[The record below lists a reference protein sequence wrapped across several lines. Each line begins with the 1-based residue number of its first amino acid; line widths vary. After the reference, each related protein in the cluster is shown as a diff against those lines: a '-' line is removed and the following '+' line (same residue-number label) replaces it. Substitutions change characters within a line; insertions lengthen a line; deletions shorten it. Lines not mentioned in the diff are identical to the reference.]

1 MIEEKNEI
9 ALVTLPSVPAE
20 LEAAFI
26 NDEFIEGLIKDI
38 REKASSVVGDL
49 NTAKGRRAYISMAAN
64 VRSTKTAIDE
74 AGKKLVA
81 EMKKRPALVDASR
94 KKVRDSLDEL
104 AVEIRKPVTDW
115 EVEQERIKAE
125 EEMNAKHEEALA
137 MNAEF
142 DRQRAAKIESD
153 HEMALLMNEKI
164 DREREEARQKA
175 EQVKREHE
183 ERIKREA
190 EEKARR
196 EADEAAKCE
205 IEAAA
210 ARERE
215 ATLAKERAEREAK
228 ELAEK
233 AERDRI
239 EAEQRAERE
248 KKEAA
253 ERAEREKQEAIAEE
267 QRKAHEEAER
277 IKRENEQR
285 EQARL
290 AEEKR
295 IKDEEARRAANVDHQ
310 KKINNAAMAI
320 LMSTGLSEA
329 AARECVCAIVKNQKA
344 LATSGQ
350 RPPISI
356 NY

>member
-1 MIEEKNEI
+1 MSESKEI
-9 ALVTLPSVPAE
+9 VLVSLPSVPAD

-26 NDEFIEGLIKDI
+26 DDKYINNLIAEI
-38 REKASSVVGDL
+38 REKTSTVVGDL
-49 NTAKGRRAYISMAAN
+49 NTVKGRGVYTSAAMN
-64 VRSTKTAIDE
+64 VRRTKTAIDE
-74 AGKKLVA
+74 AGKNLVA

-94 KKVRDSLDEL
+94 RKVREALDEL
-104 AVEIRKPVTDW
+104 AIEIRKPVTEW
-115 EVEQERIKAE
+115 EAEQKEKE
-125 EEMNAKHEEALA
+125 FNAMFDEALELDTKIT
-137 MNAEF
+137 AE
-142 DRQRAAKIESD
+142 RAAALAAKIETD
-153 HEMALLMNEKI
+153 HEMALLMNKDI
-164 DREREEARQKA
+164 DREREEAQQKA
-175 EQVKREHE
+175 EQAKREHE

-196 EADEAAKCE
+196 EADEAAKRE
-205 IEAAA
+205 VEAAA

-215 ATLAKERAEREAK
+215 AILAKERAEREAK

-253 ERAEREKQEAIAEE
+253 EKANREKEEAIQRERAAAE
-267 QRKAHEEAER
+267 A
-277 IKRENEQR
+277 R

-295 IKDEEARRAANVDHQ
+295 IAD
-310 KKINNAAMAI
+310 
-320 LMSTGLSEA
+320 EA
-329 AARECVCAIVKNQKA
+329 AQRTADKEHRREVNLAAVKGLVDLGIPEQCARLCIKAIAQGKVPNTA
-344 LATSGQ
+344 
-350 RPPISI
+350 I

>member
-1 MIEEKNEI
+1 MNEEKNEI
-9 ALVTLPSVPAE
+9 ALVILPSVPAE

-49 NTAKGRRAYISMAAN
+49 NTVKGRRSYISMAAN

-115 EVEQERIKAE
+115 EAEQKEKE
-125 EEMNAKHEEALA
+125 FNAMWDEALELDA
-137 MNAEF
+137 KITAE
-142 DRQRAAKIESD
+142 RAAALAAKIESD

-164 DREREEARQKA
+164 DREREEERQKS
-175 EQVKREHE
+175 EQAKREHE

-196 EADEAAKCE
+196 EADEAAKRE

-239 EAEQRAERE
+239 EAERRAERE

-253 ERAEREKQEAIAEE
+253 EKAERDKQQAIAEE

-277 IKRENEQR
+277 IKRENEQK

-295 IKDEEARRAANVDHQ
+295 IKDEEARRASDENHRKVIGTAVVNGLIAH
-310 KKINNAAMAI
+310 A
-320 LMSTGLSEA
+320 GLSREDAIA
-329 AARECVCAIVKNQKA
+329 AFVA
-344 LATSGQ
+344 LKENLI
-350 RPPISI
+350 PHVNI

>member
-1 MIEEKNEI
+1 MSEEKNEI
-9 ALVTLPSVPAE
+9 ALVTLPSLPAE

-49 NTAKGRRAYISMAAN
+49 NTVKGRRAYISMSAN

-115 EVEQERIKAE
+115 EAEQKEKE
-125 EEMNAKHEEALA
+125 FNAMWDEALELDA
-137 MNAEF
+137 KITAE
-142 DRQRAAKIESD
+142 RAAALAAKIEAD

-175 EQVKREHE
+175 EQAKREHE

-190 EEKARR
+190 EEKARH
-196 EADEAAKCE
+196 EAEEAAKRE

-248 KKEAA
+248 KQEALA
-253 ERAEREKQEAIAEE
+253 KAERERIATEERAKREKEEAIQRERAAAES
-267 QRKAHEEAER
+267 
-277 IKRENEQR
+277 R

-295 IKDEEARRAANVDHQ
+295 IKDEEARRAANIAHQ
-310 KKINNAAMAI
+310 KKINNAAMTI

-344 LATSGQ
+344 LAASGQ

>member
-1 MIEEKNEI
+1 MSEEKNEI

-26 NDEFIEGLIKDI
+26 NDEFIEGLLKDV

-49 NTAKGRRAYISMAAN
+49 STVKGRRAYISMAAN
-64 VRSTKTAIDE
+64 VRSTKTAIDD
-74 AGKKLVA
+74 ASKKLVA

-115 EVEQERIKAE
+115 EAEQKEKE
-125 EEMNAKHEEALA
+125 FNAMWDEALDLDA
-137 MNAEF
+137 KITAE
-142 DRQRAAKIESD
+142 RAAALAAKIEAD

-164 DREREEARQKA
+164 DRDRDEARQKA
-175 EQVKREHE
+175 EQAKREHE

-190 EEKARR
+190 EEKARH
-196 EADEAAKCE
+196 EAEEAAKRE

-215 ATLAKERAEREAK
+215 ALLAK
-228 ELAEK
+228 ELAER
-233 AERDRI
+233 ERI
-239 EAEQRAERE
+239 ESEQ
-248 KKEAA
+248 
-253 ERAEREKQEAIAEE
+253 RAEREKQEALAKAERERIAAEE
-267 QRKAHEEAER
+267 KAKREKEEAIQRER
-277 IKRENEQR
+277 AAAEAR

-295 IKDEEARRAANVDHQ
+295 IKDEEARRAADKEHR
-310 KKINNAAMAI
+310 KTINN
-320 LMSTGLSEA
+320 
-329 AARECVCAIVKNQKA
+329 KA
-344 LATSGQ
+344 LQDLIAAGVPEECAKLCITAIAKGNITA
-350 RPPISI
+350 ISI

>member
-1 MIEEKNEI
+1 MSEEKNEI

-26 NDEFIEGLIKDI
+26 NDEFIEGLIKNT

-49 NTAKGRRAYISMAAN
+49 NTVKGRRSYISMAAN

-115 EVEQERIKAE
+115 EAEQKEKEFTA
-125 EEMNAKHEEALA
+125 MWDEALELDA
-137 MNAEF
+137 KITAE
-142 DRQRAAKIESD
+142 RAAALAAKIEAD

-175 EQVKREHE
+175 EQAKREHE

-196 EADEAAKCE
+196 EADEAVKHE

-215 ATLAKERAEREAK
+215 ALLAK
-228 ELAEK
+228 ELAER
-233 AERDRI
+233 ERI
-239 EAEQRAERE
+239 ESEQ
-248 KKEAA
+248 
-253 ERAEREKQEAIAEE
+253 RAEREKQEALAKAERERIAAEE
-267 QRKAHEEAER
+267 KAKREKEEAIQRER
-277 IKRENEQR
+277 AAAEAR

-295 IKDEEARRAANVDHQ
+295 IKDEEARRAANIAHQ
-310 KKINNAAMAI
+310 KKINNAAMTI

-344 LATSGQ
+344 LAASGQ
-350 RPPISI
+350 RQPISI

>member
-1 MIEEKNEI
+1 MSEEKNEI

-64 VRSTKTAIDE
+64 VRSTKTAIDD

-115 EVEQERIKAE
+115 EAEQKEKE
-125 EEMNAKHEEALA
+125 FNAMWDEALELDA
-137 MNAEF
+137 KITAE
-142 DRQRAAKIESD
+142 RAAALAAKIEAD
-153 HEMALLMNEKI
+153 HEVALLMNEKI

-175 EQVKREHE
+175 EQAKREHE

-196 EADEAAKCE
+196 EADEAAKRE

-239 EAEQRAERE
+239 DAEQRAERE
-248 KKEAA
+248 KKDAA

-277 IKRENEQR
+277 IKRENEQK

-295 IKDEEARRAANVDHQ
+295 IKDEEARRAADKEHRKTV
-310 KKINNAAMAI
+310 NN
-320 LMSTGLSEA
+320 
-329 AARECVCAIVKNQKA
+329 KA
-344 LATSGQ
+344 LQDLIAAGVPEECAKLCITEIAKGNITA
-350 RPPISI
+350 ISI

>member
-1 MIEEKNEI
+1 MSEEKNEI

-64 VRSTKTAIDE
+64 VRSTKTAIDD

-115 EVEQERIKAE
+115 EAEQKEKE
-125 EEMNAKHEEALA
+125 FNAMWDEALELDA
-137 MNAEF
+137 KITAE
-142 DRQRAAKIESD
+142 RAAALAAKIEAD

-164 DREREEARQKA
+164 DREREEARRKA
-175 EQVKREHE
+175 EQAKREHE

-196 EADEAAKCE
+196 EADEAAKRE

-253 ERAEREKQEAIAEE
+253 EKAEREKEEAIQRERAVAE
-267 QRKAHEEAER
+267 A
-277 IKRENEQR
+277 R

-295 IKDEEARRAANVDHQ
+295 IKDEEARRAADIAHQ

-344 LATSGQ
+344 LAASGQ

>member
-1 MIEEKNEI
+1 MSEEKNEI
-9 ALVTLPSVPAE
+9 ALVILPSVPAE

-49 NTAKGRRAYISMAAN
+49 NTVKGRRSYISMAAN

-115 EVEQERIKAE
+115 EAEQKEKEFNAMWDEAFELDAKITAERA
-125 EEMNAKHEEALA
+125 AAL
-137 MNAEF
+137 
-142 DRQRAAKIESD
+142 AAKIESD

-175 EQVKREHE
+175 EQAKREHE

-190 EEKARR
+190 EDKARR
-196 EADEAAKCE
+196 EAGEAAKRE

-277 IKRENEQR
+277 IKRENER
-285 EQARL
+285 KEQARL

-295 IKDEEARRAANVDHQ
+295 IKDEEARRAADKEHR
-310 KKINNAAMAI
+310 KTINN
-320 LMSTGLSEA
+320 
-329 AARECVCAIVKNQKA
+329 KA
-344 LATSGQ
+344 LQDLIAAGVPEECAKLCITAIAKGNITA
-350 RPPISI
+350 ISI

>member
-1 MIEEKNEI
+1 MSEI
-9 ALVTLPSVPAE
+9 TDLVV
-20 LEAAFI
+20 I
-26 NDEFIEGLIKDI
+26 
-38 REKASSVVGDL
+38 EKANALAVFTSQAQLDPLIEAIEKEARSLVPDL
-49 NTAKGRRAYISMAAN
+49 STKKGRDAIASMAHKVA
-64 VRSTKTAIDE
+64 RSKTYIDN
-74 AGKKLVA
+74 AGKDLVA
-81 EMKKRPALVDASR
+81 ELKALPKQIDESRRLVRERLDALKDEVRRPLT
-94 KKVRDSLDEL
+94 E
-104 AVEIRKPVTDW
+104 W
-115 EVEQERIKAE
+115 EAEQERIKAE
-125 EEMNAKHEEALA
+125 EA
-137 MNAEF
+137 MNAMHAEALVMNENI
-142 DRQRAAKIESD
+142 DLQRAIQYESD

-175 EQVKREHE
+175 EQAKREHE

-190 EEKARR
+190 EEKVRR
-196 EADEAAKCE
+196 EADEAAKRE

-248 KKEAA
+248 KQEALA
-253 ERAEREKQEAIAEE
+253 KAERERIAAEEKAKREKEEAIQRERAAAE
-267 QRKAHEEAER
+267 A
-277 IKRENEQR
+277 R

-295 IKDEEARRAANVDHQ
+295 IKDEEARRAADKEHR
-310 KKINNAAMAI
+310 KTINN
-320 LMSTGLSEA
+320 
-329 AARECVCAIVKNQKA
+329 KA
-344 LATSGQ
+344 LQDLIAAGVPEECAKLCITAIAKGNITA
-350 RPPISI
+350 ISI

>member
-1 MIEEKNEI
+1 MSEEKNEI
-9 ALVTLPSVPAE
+9 ALVILPSVPAE

-49 NTAKGRRAYISMAAN
+49 NTVKGRRSYISMAAN

-115 EVEQERIKAE
+115 EAEQKEKE
-125 EEMNAKHEEALA
+125 FNAMWDEALELDA
-137 MNAEF
+137 KITAE
-142 DRQRAAKIESD
+142 RAAALAAKIESD

-175 EQVKREHE
+175 EQAKREHE

-196 EADEAAKCE
+196 EADESAKRE

-233 AERDRI
+233 AERERI
-239 EAEQRAERE
+239 AAEEKAKRE
-248 KKEAA
+248 KEEAIQRERAAA
-253 ERAEREKQEAIAEE
+253 EA
-267 QRKAHEEAER
+267 
-277 IKRENEQR
+277 R

-295 IKDEEARRAANVDHQ
+295 IKDEEARRAANIAHQ

-329 AARECVCAIVKNQKA
+329 AARECICAIVKNQKA
-344 LATSGQ
+344 LAASGQ

>member
-1 MIEEKNEI
+1 MSEEKNEI

-38 REKASSVVGDL
+38 REKTSSVVGDL

-64 VRSTKTAIDE
+64 VRSTKTAIDD

-115 EVEQERIKAE
+115 EAEQKEKE
-125 EEMNAKHEEALA
+125 FNAMWDEALELDA
-137 MNAEF
+137 KITAE
-142 DRQRAAKIESD
+142 RAAALAAKIESD
-153 HEMALLMNEKI
+153 HEMALLMNEKF
-164 DREREEARQKA
+164 DRKREEARQKA
-175 EQVKREHE
+175 EQAKREHE

-196 EADEAAKCE
+196 EADEAAKRE

-215 ATLAKERAEREAK
+215 ALLAK
-228 ELAEK
+228 ELAER
-233 AERDRI
+233 ERI
-239 EAEQRAERE
+239 ESEQRAERE
-248 KKEAA
+248 KKEALA
-253 ERAEREKQEAIAEE
+253 KAERERIAAEEKAQREKEEAIQRERAAAE
-267 QRKAHEEAER
+267 A
-277 IKRENEQR
+277 R

-295 IKDEEARRAANVDHQ
+295 IKDEEARRAADKEHR
-310 KKINNAAMAI
+310 KTINN
-320 LMSTGLSEA
+320 
-329 AARECVCAIVKNQKA
+329 KA
-344 LATSGQ
+344 LQDLIAAGVPEECAKLCITAIAKGNITA
-350 RPPISI
+350 ISI

>member
-1 MIEEKNEI
+1 MSEEKNEI
-9 ALVTLPSVPAE
+9 ALVTLPSVPSE

-49 NTAKGRRAYISMAAN
+49 NTVKGRRAYISMASN

-125 EEMNAKHEEALA
+125 EEMNAKYEEALA
-137 MNAEF
+137 MNIEF
-142 DRQRAAKIESD
+142 DRQRSAKIEAD
-153 HEMALLMNEKI
+153 HEMALLMNEKF
-164 DREREEARQKA
+164 DRDREEARQKA
-175 EQVKREHE
+175 EQAKREHE

-196 EADEAAKCE
+196 EADEAAKRE

-248 KKEAA
+248 KKEALA
-253 ERAEREKQEAIAEE
+253 KAERERIAAEEKAKREKEEAIQRERAAAE
-267 QRKAHEEAER
+267 A
-277 IKRENEQR
+277 R

-295 IKDEEARRAANVDHQ
+295 IKDEEARRAADKEHR
-310 KKINNAAMAI
+310 KIINNKALQDLIAAGVPEECAKLCIMAI
-320 LMSTGLSEA
+320 AKGNITA
-329 AARECVCAIVKNQKA
+329 
-344 LATSGQ
+344 
-350 RPPISI
+350 ISI

>member
-1 MIEEKNEI
+1 MSEEKNEI

-115 EVEQERIKAE
+115 EAEQKEKE
-125 EEMNAKHEEALA
+125 FNAMWDEALELDA
-137 MNAEF
+137 KITAE
-142 DRQRAAKIESD
+142 RAAALAAKIESD

-175 EQVKREHE
+175 EQAKREHE

-196 EADEAAKCE
+196 EADEAAKRE
-205 IEAAA
+205 IEAAT

-215 ATLAKERAEREAK
+215 ATLAKERAERE
-228 ELAEK
+228 
-233 AERDRI
+233 RI
-239 EAEQRAERE
+239 ESEQ
-248 KKEAA
+248 
-253 ERAEREKQEAIAEE
+253 RAEREKQEALAKAERERIAAEE
-267 QRKAHEEAER
+267 KAKREKEEAIQLLCAAAEA
-277 IKRENEQR
+277 R

-295 IKDEEARRAANVDHQ
+295 IKDEEARRAADKEHRKTV
-310 KKINNAAMAI
+310 NN
-320 LMSTGLSEA
+320 
-329 AARECVCAIVKNQKA
+329 KA
-344 LATSGQ
+344 LQDLISAGVPEECAKLCITAIAKGNITA
-350 RPPISI
+350 ISI

>member
-1 MIEEKNEI
+1 MSEITDLVVIEKTNALAVFTSQEQLDPLIEAIEKE
-9 ALVTLPSVPAE
+9 ARSLVP
-20 LEAAFI
+20 
-26 NDEFIEGLIKDI
+26 
-38 REKASSVVGDL
+38 DL
-49 NTAKGRRAYISMAAN
+49 STKKGRDAIASMAHKVA
-64 VRSTKTAIDE
+64 RSKTYIDN
-74 AGKKLVA
+74 AGKDLVA
-81 EMKKRPALVDASR
+81 ELKALPKQIDESRRLVRERLDALKDDVRRPLT
-94 KKVRDSLDEL
+94 E
-104 AVEIRKPVTDW
+104 W
-115 EVEQERIKAE
+115 EAEQERIKAE
-125 EEMNAKHEEALA
+125 EAMNAKHEEALA

-142 DRQRAAKIESD
+142 DLQRAAKIEAD

-175 EQVKREHE
+175 EQAKREHE

-196 EADEAAKCE
+196 EAEEAAKRE

-215 ATLAKERAEREAK
+215 ATLAKERAERE
-228 ELAEK
+228 
-233 AERDRI
+233 RI
-239 EAEQRAERE
+239 ESEQ
-248 KKEAA
+248 
-253 ERAEREKQEAIAEE
+253 RAEREKQEALAKAERERIAAEE
-267 QRKAHEEAER
+267 KAKREKEEAIQRER
-277 IKRENEQR
+277 AAAEAR

-295 IKDEEARRAANVDHQ
+295 IKDEEARLAANIAHQ
-310 KKINNAAMAI
+310 KKINNAAMTI

-344 LATSGQ
+344 LAVSGQ

>member
-1 MIEEKNEI
+1 MSEEKNEI

-115 EVEQERIKAE
+115 EAEQKEKE
-125 EEMNAKHEEALA
+125 FNAMWDEALELDA
-137 MNAEF
+137 KITAE
-142 DRQRAAKIESD
+142 RAAALAAKIEAD
-153 HEMALLMNEKI
+153 HELALFMDKDI
-164 DREREEARQKA
+164 DREREEAREKA
-175 EQVKREHE
+175 EQAKREHE

-196 EADEAAKCE
+196 EADESAKRE

-248 KKEAA
+248 K
-253 ERAEREKQEAIAEE
+253 QEAIAEE

-277 IKRENEQR
+277 IKRENEQK

-295 IKDEEARRAANVDHQ
+295 IKDEEARRAADKEHR
-310 KKINNAAMAI
+310 KTINN
-320 LMSTGLSEA
+320 
-329 AARECVCAIVKNQKA
+329 KA
-344 LATSGQ
+344 LQDLIAAGVPEECAKLCITAIAKGNITA
-350 RPPISI
+350 ISI

>member
-1 MIEEKNEI
+1 MSEITDLVVIEKTNALAVFTSQEQLDPLIEAIEKE
-9 ALVTLPSVPAE
+9 ARSLVP
-20 LEAAFI
+20 
-26 NDEFIEGLIKDI
+26 
-38 REKASSVVGDL
+38 DL
-49 NTAKGRRAYISMAAN
+49 STKKGRDAIASMAHKVA
-64 VRSTKTAIDE
+64 RSKTYIDN
-74 AGKKLVA
+74 AGKDLVA
-81 EMKKRPALVDASR
+81 ELKALPKQIDESRRLVRERLDALKDEVRRPLT
-94 KKVRDSLDEL
+94 E
-104 AVEIRKPVTDW
+104 W
-115 EVEQERIKAE
+115 EAEQERIKAE
-125 EEMNAKHEEALA
+125 EAMNAMREEALV

-142 DRQRAAKIESD
+142 DRQHAAKIEAD

-175 EQVKREHE
+175 EQAKREHE

-196 EADEAAKCE
+196 EADEAAKRE

-248 KKEAA
+248 RKEAA

-277 IKRENEQR
+277 IKRENEQK

-295 IKDEEARRAANVDHQ
+295 IKDEEARRAEDENHRKVIGTAVVNGLIAH
-310 KKINNAAMAI
+310 A
-320 LMSTGLSEA
+320 GLSREDAIA
-329 AARECVCAIVKNQKA
+329 AFVA
-344 LATSGQ
+344 LKENLIPHVT
-350 RPPISI
+350 I

>member
-1 MIEEKNEI
+1 M

-115 EVEQERIKAE
+115 EAEQKEKE
-125 EEMNAKHEEALA
+125 FNAMWDEALELDA
-137 MNAEF
+137 KITAE
-142 DRQRAAKIESD
+142 RAAALAAKIEAD
-153 HEMALLMNEKI
+153 HELALFMDKDI
-164 DREREEARQKA
+164 DREREEAREKA
-175 EQVKREHE
+175 EQAKREHE

-196 EADEAAKCE
+196 EADESAKRE

-248 KKEAA
+248 K
-253 ERAEREKQEAIAEE
+253 QEAIAEE

-277 IKRENEQR
+277 IKRENEQK

-295 IKDEEARRAANVDHQ
+295 IKDEEARRAADKEHR
-310 KKINNAAMAI
+310 KTINN
-320 LMSTGLSEA
+320 
-329 AARECVCAIVKNQKA
+329 KA
-344 LATSGQ
+344 LQDLIAAGVPEECAKLCITAIAKGNITA
-350 RPPISI
+350 ISI

>member
-1 MIEEKNEI
+1 MSEITDLVVIEKTNALAVFTSQEQLDPLIEAIEKE
-9 ALVTLPSVPAE
+9 ARSLVP
-20 LEAAFI
+20 
-26 NDEFIEGLIKDI
+26 
-38 REKASSVVGDL
+38 DL
-49 NTAKGRRAYISMAAN
+49 STKKGRDAIASMARKVA
-64 VRSTKTAIDE
+64 RSKTYIDN
-74 AGKKLVA
+74 AGKDLVA
-81 EMKKRPALVDASR
+81 ELKALPKQIDESRRLVRERLDALKDEVRRPLT
-94 KKVRDSLDEL
+94 E
-104 AVEIRKPVTDW
+104 W
-115 EVEQERIKAE
+115 EAEQERIKAE
-125 EEMNAKHEEALA
+125 EA
-137 MNAEF
+137 MNAMHAEALVMNENI
-142 DRQRAAKIESD
+142 DLQRAIQYESD

-175 EQVKREHE
+175 EQAKREHE

-196 EADEAAKCE
+196 EADEAAKRE

-215 ATLAKERAEREAK
+215 ALLAK
-228 ELAEK
+228 ELAER
-233 AERDRI
+233 ERI
-239 EAEQRAERE
+239 ESEQ
-248 KKEAA
+248 
-253 ERAEREKQEAIAEE
+253 RAEREKQEALAKAERERIAAEE
-267 QRKAHEEAER
+267 KAKCEKEEAIQRER
-277 IKRENEQR
+277 AAAEAR

-295 IKDEEARRAANVDHQ
+295 IKDEEARRAANIAHQ

-344 LATSGQ
+344 LAVSGQ

>member
-1 MIEEKNEI
+1 MSEITDLVVIEKTNALAVFTSQEQLDPLIEAIEKE
-9 ALVTLPSVPAE
+9 ARSLVP
-20 LEAAFI
+20 
-26 NDEFIEGLIKDI
+26 
-38 REKASSVVGDL
+38 DL
-49 NTAKGRRAYISMAAN
+49 STKKGRDAIASMAHKVA
-64 VRSTKTAIDE
+64 RSKTYIDN
-74 AGKKLVA
+74 AGKDLVA
-81 EMKKRPALVDASR
+81 ELKALPKQIDESRRLVRERLDALKDEVRRPLT
-94 KKVRDSLDEL
+94 E
-104 AVEIRKPVTDW
+104 W
-115 EVEQERIKAE
+115 EAEQERIKAE
-125 EEMNAKHEEALA
+125 EAMNAMHEEALV
-137 MNAEF
+137 MNSEF
-142 DRQRAAKIESD
+142 DRQRAAKIEAD

-175 EQVKREHE
+175 EQAKREHE

-196 EADEAAKCE
+196 EADEAAKRE

-248 KKEAA
+248 KQEAA

-277 IKRENEQR
+277 IKRENEQK

-295 IKDEEARRAANVDHQ
+295 IKDEEARRAADKEHR
-310 KKINNAAMAI
+310 KIVNN
-320 LMSTGLSEA
+320 
-329 AARECVCAIVKNQKA
+329 KA
-344 LATSGQ
+344 LQDLISAGVPEECAKLCITAIAKGNITA
-350 RPPISI
+350 ISI

>member
-1 MIEEKNEI
+1 MSEITDLVVIEKTNALAVFTSQEQLDPLIEAIEKE
-9 ALVTLPSVPAE
+9 ARSLVP
-20 LEAAFI
+20 
-26 NDEFIEGLIKDI
+26 
-38 REKASSVVGDL
+38 DL
-49 NTAKGRRAYISMAAN
+49 STKKGRDAIASMAHKVA
-64 VRSTKTAIDE
+64 RSKTYIDN
-74 AGKKLVA
+74 AGKDLVA
-81 EMKKRPALVDASR
+81 ELKALPKQIDESRRLVRERLDALKDEVRRPLT
-94 KKVRDSLDEL
+94 E
-104 AVEIRKPVTDW
+104 W
-115 EVEQERIKAE
+115 EAEQERIKAE
-125 EEMNAKHEEALA
+125 EAMNAMHEEALV
-137 MNAEF
+137 MNENI
-142 DRQRAAKIESD
+142 DLQRAIQYESD

-175 EQVKREHE
+175 EQAKREHE

-196 EADEAAKCE
+196 EADEAAKRE

-215 ATLAKERAEREAK
+215 ALLAK
-228 ELAEK
+228 ELAER
-233 AERDRI
+233 ERI
-239 EAEQRAERE
+239 ESEQ
-248 KKEAA
+248 
-253 ERAEREKQEAIAEE
+253 RAEREKQEALAKAERERIAAEE
-267 QRKAHEEAER
+267 KAKREKEEAIQRER
-277 IKRENEQR
+277 AAAEAR

-295 IKDEEARRAANVDHQ
+295 IKDEEARRAANIAHQ
-310 KKINNAAMAI
+310 KKINNAAMTI

-344 LATSGQ
+344 LAASGQ

>member
-1 MIEEKNEI
+1 VSEEKNEI

-49 NTAKGRRAYISMAAN
+49 NTVKGRRAYISMAAN

-115 EVEQERIKAE
+115 EAEQKEKE
-125 EEMNAKHEEALA
+125 FNAMWDEALELDA
-137 MNAEF
+137 KITAE
-142 DRQRAAKIESD
+142 RAAALAAKIEAD

-164 DREREEARQKA
+164 DRDREEARQKA
-175 EQVKREHE
+175 EQAKREHE

-196 EADEAAKCE
+196 EADEAAKRE

-215 ATLAKERAEREAK
+215 ALLAK
-228 ELAEK
+228 ELAER
-233 AERDRI
+233 ERI
-239 EAEQRAERE
+239 ESEQ
-248 KKEAA
+248 
-253 ERAEREKQEAIAEE
+253 RAEREKQEALAKAERERIAAEE
-267 QRKAHEEAER
+267 KAKREKEEAIQRER
-277 IKRENEQR
+277 AAAEAR

-295 IKDEEARRAANVDHQ
+295 IKDEEARRAADKEHR
-310 KKINNAAMAI
+310 KTINN
-320 LMSTGLSEA
+320 
-329 AARECVCAIVKNQKA
+329 KA
-344 LATSGQ
+344 LQDLIAAGVPEECAKLCITEIAKGNITA
-350 RPPISI
+350 ISI

>member
-1 MIEEKNEI
+1 MSEITDLVVIEKTNALAVFTNQEQLDPLIEAIEKE
-9 ALVTLPSVPAE
+9 ARSLVP
-20 LEAAFI
+20 
-26 NDEFIEGLIKDI
+26 
-38 REKASSVVGDL
+38 DL
-49 NTAKGRRAYISMAAN
+49 STKKGRDAIASMAHKVA
-64 VRSTKTAIDE
+64 RSKTYIDN
-74 AGKKLVA
+74 AGKDLVA
-81 EMKKRPALVDASR
+81 ELKALPKQIDESRRLVRERLDALKDEVRRPLT
-94 KKVRDSLDEL
+94 E
-104 AVEIRKPVTDW
+104 W
-115 EVEQERIKAE
+115 EAEQERIKAE
-125 EEMNAKHEEALA
+125 EAMNAMHEEALV

-142 DRQRAAKIESD
+142 DRQRAAKIEAD

-164 DREREEARQKA
+164 DRDREEARQKA
-175 EQVKREHE
+175 EQAKREHE

-196 EADEAAKCE
+196 EADEAAKRE

-248 KKEAA
+248 KKEALA
-253 ERAEREKQEAIAEE
+253 KAERERIAAEEKAKREKEEAIQRERAAAE
-267 QRKAHEEAER
+267 A
-277 IKRENEQR
+277 R

-295 IKDEEARRAANVDHQ
+295 IKDEEARRAANIAHQ

-344 LATSGQ
+344 LAVSGQ

>member
-1 MIEEKNEI
+1 VSEDKNEI

-64 VRSTKTAIDE
+64 VRSTKTAIDD

-115 EVEQERIKAE
+115 EAEQKEKE
-125 EEMNAKHEEALA
+125 FNAMWDEALELDA
-137 MNAEF
+137 KITAE
-142 DRQRAAKIESD
+142 RAAALAAKIEAD

-175 EQVKREHE
+175 EQAKREHE
-183 ERIKREA
+183 ERIKLEA

-196 EADEAAKCE
+196 EADEAAKRE

-215 ATLAKERAEREAK
+215 ATLAKERAERE
-228 ELAEK
+228 
-233 AERDRI
+233 RI
-239 EAEQRAERE
+239 
-248 KKEAA
+248 
-253 ERAEREKQEAIAEE
+253 
-267 QRKAHEEAER
+267 
-277 IKRENEQR
+277 
-285 EQARL
+285 
-290 AEEKR
+290 
-295 IKDEEARRAANVDHQ
+295 
-310 KKINNAAMAI
+310 
-320 LMSTGLSEA
+320 
-329 AARECVCAIVKNQKA
+329 
-344 LATSGQ
+344 
-350 RPPISI
+350 
-356 NY
+356 

>member
-1 MIEEKNEI
+1 MSEEKNEI

-115 EVEQERIKAE
+115 EAEQKEKE
-125 EEMNAKHEEALA
+125 FNAMWDEALELDA
-137 MNAEF
+137 KITAE
-142 DRQRAAKIESD
+142 RAAALAAKIEAD

-164 DREREEARQKA
+164 DRDREEARQKA
-175 EQVKREHE
+175 EQAKREHE

-196 EADEAAKCE
+196 EADEAAKRE

-215 ATLAKERAEREAK
+215 ALLAK
-228 ELAEK
+228 ELAER
-233 AERDRI
+233 ERI
-239 EAEQRAERE
+239 ESEQ
-248 KKEAA
+248 
-253 ERAEREKQEAIAEE
+253 RAEREKQEALAKAERERIAAEE
-267 QRKAHEEAER
+267 KAKREKEEAIQRER
-277 IKRENEQR
+277 AAVEAR

-295 IKDEEARRAANVDHQ
+295 IKDEEARRAADKEHRKTV
-310 KKINNAAMAI
+310 NN
-320 LMSTGLSEA
+320 
-329 AARECVCAIVKNQKA
+329 KA
-344 LATSGQ
+344 LQDLIAAGVPEECAKLCITAIAKGNITA
-350 RPPISI
+350 ISI

>member
-1 MIEEKNEI
+1 MSEEKNEI

-26 NDEFIEGLIKDI
+26 NDEFIEGLLKDV

-49 NTAKGRRAYISMAAN
+49 NTVKGRRAYISMAAN
-64 VRSTKTAIDE
+64 VRSTKTAIDD

-115 EVEQERIKAE
+115 EAEQKEKDF
-125 EEMNAKHEEALA
+125 NAMWDEALELDA
-137 MNAEF
+137 KITAE
-142 DRQRAAKIESD
+142 RAAALAEKIESD
-153 HEMALLMNEKI
+153 HEMALLMNEKL

-175 EQVKREHE
+175 EQAKREHE
-183 ERIKREA
+183 ESIKREA

-196 EADEAAKCE
+196 EADEAAKRE

-233 AERDRI
+233 AEHDRI

-253 ERAEREKQEAIAEE
+253 GKAEREKEEAIQRERAAAE
-267 QRKAHEEAER
+267 A
-277 IKRENEQR
+277 R

-295 IKDEEARRAANVDHQ
+295 IKDEEARRAADENHRKVIGTAVVNGLIAH
-310 KKINNAAMAI
+310 A
-320 LMSTGLSEA
+320 GLSREDAIA
-329 AARECVCAIVKNQKA
+329 AFVA
-344 LATSGQ
+344 LKENLI
-350 RPPISI
+350 PHVNI

>member
-1 MIEEKNEI
+1 VSEEKNEI

-49 NTAKGRRAYISMAAN
+49 NTVKGRRAYISMAAN
-64 VRSTKTAIDE
+64 VRSTKTAIDD

-115 EVEQERIKAE
+115 EAEQKEKE
-125 EEMNAKHEEALA
+125 FNAMWDEALELDA
-137 MNAEF
+137 KITAE
-142 DRQRAAKIESD
+142 RAAALAAKIEAD

-175 EQVKREHE
+175 EQAKREHE

-196 EADEAAKCE
+196 ETDEATKRE

-233 AERDRI
+233 AELDRI

-253 ERAEREKQEAIAEE
+253 EKAEPDKQQAIAEE

-277 IKRENEQR
+277 IKRENEQK

-295 IKDEEARRAANVDHQ
+295 IKDEEARRAANIAHQ

-344 LATSGQ
+344 LAASGQ

>member
-1 MIEEKNEI
+1 MSEEKNEI

-49 NTAKGRRAYISMAAN
+49 NTVKGRRAYISMAAN

-115 EVEQERIKAE
+115 EAEQKEKE
-125 EEMNAKHEEALA
+125 FNAMWDEALELDA
-137 MNAEF
+137 KITAE
-142 DRQRAAKIESD
+142 RAAALAAKIEAD

-164 DREREEARQKA
+164 DRDREEARQKA
-175 EQVKREHE
+175 EQAKREHE

-196 EADEAAKCE
+196 EADEAAKRE

-215 ATLAKERAEREAK
+215 ALLAK
-228 ELAEK
+228 ELAER
-233 AERDRI
+233 ERI
-239 EAEQRAERE
+239 ESEQ
-248 KKEAA
+248 
-253 ERAEREKQEAIAEE
+253 RAEREKQEALAKAERERIAAEE
-267 QRKAHEEAER
+267 KAKREKEEAIQRER
-277 IKRENEQR
+277 AAAEAR

-295 IKDEEARRAANVDHQ
+295 IKDEEARRAADKEHR
-310 KKINNAAMAI
+310 KTINN
-320 LMSTGLSEA
+320 
-329 AARECVCAIVKNQKA
+329 KA
-344 LATSGQ
+344 LQDLIAAGVPEECAKLCITEIAKGNITA
-350 RPPISI
+350 ISI

>member
-1 MIEEKNEI
+1 MSESKE
-9 ALVTLPSVPAE
+9 LVLVSLPSVPAD

-26 NDEFIEGLIKDI
+26 DDKYINNLIAEI
-38 REKASSVVGDL
+38 REKTSTVVGDL
-49 NTAKGRRAYISMAAN
+49 NTAKGRGVYTSAAMN
-64 VRSTKTAIDE
+64 VRRTKTAIDE
-74 AGKKLVA
+74 AGKNLVA

-94 KKVRDSLDEL
+94 RKVREALDEL
-104 AVEIRKPVTDW
+104 AIEIRKPVTEW
-115 EVEQERIKAE
+115 EAEQKEKE
-125 EEMNAKHEEALA
+125 FNAMFDEALELDTKIT
-137 MNAEF
+137 AEL
-142 DRQRAAKIESD
+142 AAALAIKIEND
-153 HEMALLMNEKI
+153 HEMALLMNKDI

-175 EQVKREHE
+175 EQEKREHE

-196 EADEAAKCE
+196 EADEAAKRE

-253 ERAEREKQEAIAEE
+253 EKANREKEEAI
-267 QRKAHEEAER
+267 
-277 IKRENEQR
+277 QR
-285 EQARL
+285 ERAAAEAREQDRL

-295 IKDEEARRAANVDHQ
+295 IAD
-310 KKINNAAMAI
+310 
-320 LMSTGLSEA
+320 EA
-329 AARECVCAIVKNQKA
+329 AQRTADKEHRREVNLAAVKGLVDAGISEQCARECITAIAQGKVPN
-344 LATSGQ
+344 TT
-350 RPPISI
+350 I

>member
-1 MIEEKNEI
+1 MSEEKNEI

-20 LEAAFI
+20 LEASFI

-38 REKASSVVGDL
+38 REKASSIVGDL
-49 NTAKGRRAYISMAAN
+49 NTVKGRRAYISMAAN

-81 EMKKRPALVDASR
+81 EMKRRPALVDASR

-115 EVEQERIKAE
+115 EAEQERIKAE
-125 EEMNAKHEEALA
+125 EAMNAMHEEALV

-142 DRQRAAKIESD
+142 DRQRAAKIEAD

-175 EQVKREHE
+175 EQAKREHE

-196 EADEAAKCE
+196 EAEEAAKRE

-248 KKEAA
+248 KLEALAKAEHERIAA
-253 ERAEREKQEAIAEE
+253 EEKAKREKEEAIQRERAAAE
-267 QRKAHEEAER
+267 A
-277 IKRENEQR
+277 R

-295 IKDEEARRAANVDHQ
+295 IKDEEARRAADKEHRKTV
-310 KKINNAAMAI
+310 NN
-320 LMSTGLSEA
+320 
-329 AARECVCAIVKNQKA
+329 KA
-344 LATSGQ
+344 LQDLIAAGVPEECAKLCITEIAKGNITA
-350 RPPISI
+350 ISI